1 MLPWDPMKTAIT
13 QHDKTSFGH
22 LQTARYSHPSMVL
35 TFWHQKNIAG
45 FLLTQKRPPGMRSF
59 GEKSRS
65 RCTWR
70 ILDSYPWCGCL
81 GETYVS
87 ACRVEDLRLNS
98 SSGHLHWK
106 TFFKAIKI
114 ITLNMP
120 KKTRAVSHIASKQSF
135 RALEHN
141 LSQSWT
147 CGLSGM
153 PWPWKAWKCR
163 RTPYTTQYFQ
173 ISVFPHRNSQL
184 WAATKI
190 LWQNAPCQEPFFGAV
205 PRSEQTARFGDM
217 FFAGHFLFLDEIDP
231 KMPPSAIF

>member
-1 MLPWDPMKTAIT
+1 MTKLVLDTFKLQDI
-13 QHDKTSFGH
+13 HIH
-22 LQTARYSHPSMVL
+22 L
-35 TFWHQKNIAG
+35 W
-45 FLLTQKRPPGMRSF
+45 FLLFDTKKTLQDFFWPKKDHLECVALVKNPGLDVRGEFWTHTHDVVALVKRMWVLAELKIWDSIRVQDI
-59 GEKSRS
+59 
-65 RCTWR
+65 CT
-70 ILDSYPWCGCL
+70 
-81 GETYVS
+81 E
-87 ACRVEDLRLNS
+87 RL
-98 SSGHLHWK
+98 
-106 TFFKAIKI
+106 FFKAIKI